1 MTTFITATEM
11 TSTTTEAT
19 AAAVDGGG
27 WEASWLP
34 GRILTHGQAVT
45 AMTIAEAVHAG
56 QTRPGG
62 QLHGHL
68 QGWAAEL
75 GLTADE
81 ATALVTEVTAK

>member
-1 MTTFITATEM
+1 MTTFITAAEM
-11 TSTTTEAT
+11 TSTATDAT
-19 AAAVDGGG
+19 ATAVDGG

-45 AMTIAEAVHAG
+45 AMTIAEAVHGG
-56 QTRPGG
+56 QARPGG

-81 ATALVTEVTAK
+81 AAKLAAEVTAK